1 MLARQYLGR
10 QYKRYSEIYDHYF
23 QRNFMTDI
31 SIFKNIHKNE
41 RCFVIGNG
49 PSINK
54 MNLNLLKD
62 EVTFCS
68 NSFFLKFPELDFT
81 PNYLT
86 VEDSLVIDD
95 NIENFNQLKKIN
107 KFYPFDQRNKLVK
120 DDFSFF
126 VEFRR
131 VFQNNIYKNH
141 FRFNNEDEIFF
152 WGGTVI
158 YFSLQLA
165 YYMGFKEI
173 YLIGIDLTYKIP
185 KDAKIEKDII
195 TSNSDD
201 PNHFNPLY
209 FGKGKKWHL
218 PETERMQKSFDFAF
232 KHLHKKNVKL
242 YNSTVGGK
250 LKNIPRR
257 NFNSLFNEI

>member
-1 MLARQYLGR
+1 MSTRQYLGR
-10 QYKRYSEIYDHYF
+10 QYKKSLEIYDHYF
-23 QRNFMTDI
+23 QRNIMTDI
-31 SIFKNIHKNE
+31 SMFKNKYKNE

-81 PNYLT
+81 PNFLT

-95 NIENFNQLKKIN
+95 NIHNFNQLKGIN
-107 KFYPFDQRNKLVK
+107 KFYPFDQTNKLVK

-131 VFQNNIYKNH
+131 AFQNNIYKNK
-141 FRFNNEDEIFF
+141 FSFNSGNQIFF

-185 KDAKIEKDII
+185 KDAKIENDII
-195 TSNSDD
+195 TQNSD
-201 PNHFNPLY
+201 NP
-209 FGKGKKWHL
+209 
-218 PETERMQKSFDFAF
+218 
-232 KHLHKKNVKL
+232 
-242 YNSTVGGK
+242 
-250 LKNIPRR
+250 I
-257 NFNSLFNEI
+257 NFNL